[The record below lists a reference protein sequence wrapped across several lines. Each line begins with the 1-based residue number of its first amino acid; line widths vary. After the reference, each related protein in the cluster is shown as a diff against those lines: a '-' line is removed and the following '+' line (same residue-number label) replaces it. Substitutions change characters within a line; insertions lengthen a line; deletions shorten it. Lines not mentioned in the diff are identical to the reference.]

1 MAEFGF
7 PVEGA
12 CQSLPVLSDL
22 INASSCLG
30 VRIRVNLGNID
41 PLKKVPF
48 KRARS
53 RVEKGPFQGSP

>member
-1 MAEFGF
+1 M
-7 PVEGA
+7 
-12 CQSLPVLSDL
+12 LSDL

-30 VRIRVNLGNID
+30 VRIRVTLGNID